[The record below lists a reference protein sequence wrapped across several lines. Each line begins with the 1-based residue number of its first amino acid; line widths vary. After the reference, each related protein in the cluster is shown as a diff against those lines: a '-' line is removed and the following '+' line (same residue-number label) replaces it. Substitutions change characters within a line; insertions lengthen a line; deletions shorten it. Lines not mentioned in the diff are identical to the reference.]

1 MPLILRSSLILGTA
15 LVAATAQAAPPAA
28 AAATTAV
35 SSAATATPRARAA
48 IPEFQVDGE
57 TSPALVIQLQ
67 DGFVVGLTRA
77 GIQVLDSVDVGQR
90 LQGHPELEK
99 CDNPLCLKQ
108 LAEVLQVRY
117 LLRVRVN
124 VAGNSYRMT
133 ARLFHAE
140 GARAVMPAL
149 TQSRFCDVCTVAEA
163 REVMIRLADAVRRPL
178 DETPGLAGQAD
189 QPGAAGSSLLPL
201 VALGAGLVAL
211 AAGAGLYLSA
221 EHTAKSTPALG
232 GALMGA
238 GLTVTG
244 FGVYLMV
251 ADARRQLAPGVA
263 LAARF

>member
-1 MPLILRSSLILGTA
+1 MPLILRSSLLLGTA
-15 LVAATAQAAPPAA
+15 LVAATAHAAP
-28 AAATTAV
+28 
-35 SSAATATPRARAA
+35 AATAAVSTAAIVTPRARAA

-67 DGFVVGLTRA
+67 DGFVLGLTRA

-99 CDNPLCLKQ
+99 CDTPLCLKQ
-108 LAEVLQVRY
+108 LAEVLRVRY

-124 VAGNSYRMT
+124 VTGNSYRMT

-140 GARAVMPAL
+140 GAGAVLPAL

-178 DETPGLAGQAD
+178 DEIPAVGGPGD
-189 QPGAAGSSLLPL
+189 QLSGSGSSALPL

-221 EHTAKSTPALG
+221 EHSAKSTPALG

-238 GLTVTG
+238 GLTITGIAVYMMVT
-244 FGVYLMV
+244 
-251 ADARRQLAPGVA
+251 DARRQMVPG
-263 LAARF
+263 LSFAARF